1 MKENDVMPCA
11 SVPDESAER
20 TRVSLLEKV
29 RDPENKS
36 AWDRFYRR
44 YSPLIRSYA
53 SRYSFATK
61 MSLTHE
67 DIEDVVLIVM
77 AELSR
82 ELAEFDYRPGK
93 SYFRGFLATVTRR
106 RCIDFFRKKICR
118 PDWNPPQLQEPG
130 AENGELRTSP
140 IDRLPDERTGEL
152 DRLIRD
158 HDLTVG
164 RDLALEILRA
174 DRNVTRHK
182 YSIFEKTILGVPV
195 ADICAEFGVQP
206 GVVYTTKS
214 LVMPYYEKALH
225 KAKAELDE
233 PTELP
238 PPLDR

>member
-1 MKENDVMPCA
+1 VKENDVKPCA

-29 RDPENKS
+29 RNPENKI
-36 AWDRFYRR
+36 AWDEFYRR
-44 YSPLIRSYA
+44 YSTLIRSYA
-53 SRYSFATK
+53 ASYSFATK
-61 MSLTHE
+61 MSLTHD

-93 SYFRGFLATVTRR
+93 RSFRSFLATVTRR
-106 RCIDFFRKKICR
+106 RSIDFFRKKICR
-118 PDWNPPQLQEPG
+118 PDWNPPQLQEAVSDDG
-130 AENGELRTSP
+130 APRTSP

-152 DRLIRD
+152 ERLIRD
-158 HDLTVG
+158 HDRTVG
-164 RDLALEILRA
+164 RDLALEILRG

-182 YSIFEKTILGVPV
+182 YSIFEKVVMGVPV
-195 ADICAEFGVQP
+195 ADICAQFDVLP

-238 PPLDR
+238 PAF

>member
-1 MKENDVMPCA
+1 MKENAVKPNIA
-11 SVPDESAER
+11 VPDESTER

-29 RDPENKS
+29 RNPENKV
-36 AWDRFYRR
+36 AWNRFYRH
-44 YSPLIRSYA
+44 YNTLIRSLAASYA
-53 SRYSFATK
+53 FATK
-61 MSLTHE
+61 MSLTHD

-82 ELAEFDYRPGK
+82 ELADFDYRPGK
-93 SYFRGFLATVTRR
+93 RAFRSFLATVTRR

-118 PDWNPPQLQEPG
+118 PDWNPPQLQEVG
-130 AENGELRTSP
+130 SDNGEPRTTP

-152 DRLIRD
+152 ERLIRD
-158 HDLTVG
+158 HDMTMG

-182 YSIFEKTILGVPV
+182 YSIFEKVVMGVSV
-195 ADICAEFGVQP
+195 ADICAEFNVQA

-225 KAKAELDE
+225 AAKAELDE
-233 PTELP
+233 PSQMPPEL
-238 PPLDR
+238 